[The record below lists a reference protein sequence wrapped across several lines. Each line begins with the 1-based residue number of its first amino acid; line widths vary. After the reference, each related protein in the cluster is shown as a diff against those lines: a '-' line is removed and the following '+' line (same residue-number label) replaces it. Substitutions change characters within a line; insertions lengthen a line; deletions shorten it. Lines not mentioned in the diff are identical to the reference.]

1 VAQHPAE
8 HGVTDSIAARLDRLP
23 PTRAHREATVIA
35 GIGTFF
41 DLFDIFLAGVL
52 GTVLVEHFA
61 LSRAALPPILA
72 SNFIGM
78 FIGATCL
85 GWCAD
90 RAGRRAMF
98 LVNLGL
104 YSFFTL
110 LGAFST
116 GPAMLIATR
125 FVAGI
130 GIGAELLLVDAY
142 VGELLPRA
150 VRGRYTAWAYT
161 LGFLG
166 VPAAGFLAR
175 ALVPLTP
182 FGIDGWR
189 WMFVVGSMG
198 AAVVWLLRTRLPES
212 PRWLESVGRVAEAE
226 QIVARFEREAG
237 PLLQRLS
244 ALQGRPTAP
253 SIACP
258 SGRLREQGPNVMASG
273 DASMPLCDAVTV
285 ERVGLADLA
294 RPTHRGRM
302 AMLCVLQ
309 VFQAFGYYGFGTLVP
324 TVLAGKGYSV
334 ATSLAFTSVT
344 FIGYP
349 VGSAL
354 SLPIVERVDR
364 RWLLAG
370 AAALMSVFG
379 LILGYSTSPAAILT
393 SGFLYTAASN
403 VFSNAH
409 HIFQVEIFPT
419 SVRTTAAGAAYGLS
433 RLSTAAM
440 PFVLVPVLDRWGAGT
455 MFACVALALWIVIAD
470 VVLFAPRTT
479 GRPLER
485 I

>member
-1 VAQHPAE
+1 MPEGTRRPPLDVPE
-8 HGVTDSIAARLDRLP
+8 SIAARLDRLP

-52 GTVLVEHFA
+52 GTVLVEHFS

-78 FIGATCL
+78 FIGATGL
-85 GWCAD
+85 GWYAD
-90 RAGRRAMF
+90 RAGRRTLF
-98 LVNLGL
+98 LVNLGV
-104 YSFFTL
+104 YSCFTL
-110 LGAFST
+110 VAAFST
-116 GPAMLIATR
+116 GPEMLIAAR
-125 FVAGI
+125 FFAGI
-130 GIGAELLLVDAY
+130 GLGAELLLVDAY
-142 VGELLPRA
+142 LGELLPRA

-175 ALVPLTP
+175 VLVPRTP
-182 FGIDGWR
+182 FGIEGWR
-189 WMFVVGSMG
+189 WMFVAGSLG
-198 AAVVWLLRTRLPES
+198 AVAVWLLRARLPES
-212 PRWLESVGRVAEAE
+212 PRWLESVGRVGEAE
-226 QIVARFEREAG
+226 QIVARLEHEHG
-237 PLLQRLS
+237 L
-244 ALQGRPTAP
+244 
-253 SIACP
+253 
-258 SGRLREQGPNVMASG
+258 NVMASG
-273 DASMPLCDAVTV
+273 GAAIPLREAVAA
-285 ERVGLADLA
+285 ERVGWADLA
-294 RPTHRGRM
+294 GPVYRGRM

-334 ATSLAFTSVT
+334 VTSLAFTSVT

-364 RWLLAG
+364 RLLLAG

-479 GRPLER
+479 GRALER

>member
-1 VAQHPAE
+1 MPTPAE
-8 HGVTDSIAARLDRLP
+8 PESIAARLDRLP
-23 PTRAHREATVIA
+23 PTRVHGEATAIA

-52 GTVLVEHFA
+52 GTVLVEHFS
-61 LSRAALPPILA
+61 LSRAALPLILA

-78 FIGATCL
+78 FLGATCL

-90 RAGRRAMF
+90 RAGRRTMF
-98 LVNLGL
+98 LVNLGV
-104 YSFFTL
+104 YSFFTM

-116 GPAMLIATR
+116 SSAMLVAAR
-125 FVAGI
+125 FFAGI
-130 GIGAELLLVDAY
+130 GLGAELLLVDAY
-142 VGELLPRA
+142 LGELLPRA

-161 LGFLG
+161 LGFVG

-175 ALVPLTP
+175 VLVPLTP
-182 FGIDGWR
+182 LGIDGWR
-189 WMFVVGSMG
+189 WMFIAGSTG
-198 AAVVWLLRTRLPES
+198 AVVVWLLRSRLPES

-226 QIVARFEREAG
+226 AIVARFER
-237 PLLQRLS
+237 Q
-244 ALQGRPTAP
+244 ALHERGATAITLIGEGVERPTCA
-253 SIACP
+253 
-258 SGRLREQGPNVMASG
+258 
-273 DASMPLCDAVTV
+273 
-285 ERVGLADLA
+285 RVGLADLGG
-294 RPTHRGRM
+294 PIFRGRM

-324 TVLAGKGYSV
+324 IVLAGKGYSV
-334 ATSLAFTSVT
+334 VTSLAFTSVT

-364 RWLLAG
+364 RWLLAS

-379 LILGYSTSPAAILT
+379 LILGYSTSPATILV

-403 VFSNAH
+403 LFSNAH

-419 SVRTTAAGAAYGLS
+419 SVRTTAAGLAYGLS

-470 VVLFAPRTT
+470 VALFAPRTT
-479 GRPLER
+479 GRALER

>member
-1 VAQHPAE
+1 
-8 HGVTDSIAARLDRLP
+8 
-23 PTRAHREATVIA
+23 
-35 GIGTFF
+35 
-41 DLFDIFLAGVL
+41 
-52 GTVLVEHFA
+52 
-61 LSRAALPPILA
+61 
-72 SNFIGM
+72 
-78 FIGATCL
+78 
-85 GWCAD
+85 
-90 RAGRRAMF
+90 MF
-98 LVNLGL
+98 LVNLGV
-104 YSFFTL
+104 YSFFTM

-116 GPAMLIATR
+116 GPAMLVAAR
-125 FVAGI
+125 FFAGI
-130 GIGAELLLVDAY
+130 GLGAELLLVDAY
-142 VGELLPRA
+142 LGELLPRA

-175 ALVPLTP
+175 VLVPLTP
-182 FGIDGWR
+182 LGIEGWR
-189 WMFVVGSMG
+189 WMFVAGSMG
-198 AAVVWLLRTRLPES
+198 AVAVWLLRARLPES

-226 QIVARFEREAG
+226 PIVARFEREAG

-253 SIACP
+253 SIGCP
-258 SGRLREQGPNVMASG
+258 CGRLRERGP
-273 DASMPLCDAVTV
+273 AVAATSEGLERPTP
-285 ERVGLADLA
+285 ERVGLTDLA
-294 RPTHRGRM
+294 GPIYRGRM

-334 ATSLAFTSVT
+334 VTSLAFTSVT

-379 LILGYSTSPAAILT
+379 LVLGYSTSPAAILA

-479 GRPLER
+479 GRALEG

>member
-1 VAQHPAE
+1 MPEGTRRPPLDVPE
-8 HGVTDSIAARLDRLP
+8 SIAARLDRLP

-52 GTVLVEHFA
+52 GTVLVEHFS

-78 FIGATCL
+78 FIGATGL
-85 GWCAD
+85 GWYAD
-90 RAGRRAMF
+90 RAGRRTLF
-98 LVNLGL
+98 LVNLGV
-104 YSFFTL
+104 YSCFTL
-110 LGAFST
+110 VAAFST
-116 GPAMLIATR
+116 GPEMLIAAR
-125 FVAGI
+125 FFAGI
-130 GIGAELLLVDAY
+130 GLGAELLLVDAY
-142 VGELLPRA
+142 LGELLPRA

-175 ALVPLTP
+175 VLVPRTP
-182 FGIDGWR
+182 FGIEGWR
-189 WMFVVGSMG
+189 WMFVAGSLG
-198 AAVVWLLRTRLPES
+198 AVAVWLLRARLPES
-212 PRWLESVGRVAEAE
+212 PRWLESVGRVGEAE
-226 QIVARFEREAG
+226 QIVARLEHEHG
-237 PLLQRLS
+237 L
-244 ALQGRPTAP
+244 
-253 SIACP
+253 
-258 SGRLREQGPNVMASG
+258 NVMASG
-273 DASMPLCDAVTV
+273 GAAIPLREAVAA
-285 ERVGLADLA
+285 ERVGWADLA
-294 RPTHRGRM
+294 GPVYRGRM

-334 ATSLAFTSVT
+334 VTSLAFTSVT

-364 RWLLAG
+364 RLLLAG

-433 RLSTAAM
+433 RLSTGQCRSSSSRCWTDGEQA
-440 PFVLVPVLDRWGAGT
+440 PCSPVWRWRYGS
-455 MFACVALALWIVIAD
+455 
-470 VVLFAPRTT
+470 
-479 GRPLER
+479 
-485 I
+485 

>member
-1 VAQHPAE
+1 
-8 HGVTDSIAARLDRLP
+8 
-23 PTRAHREATVIA
+23 
-35 GIGTFF
+35 
-41 DLFDIFLAGVL
+41 
-52 GTVLVEHFA
+52 LVEHFS
-61 LSRAALPPILA
+61 LSRAALPPLLA
-72 SNFIGM
+72 SSFIGM
-78 FIGATCL
+78 FIGAAGL
-85 GWCAD
+85 GWYAD
-90 RAGRRAMF
+90 RVGRRTAF
-98 LVNLGL
+98 LVNLGV

-116 GPAMLIATR
+116 SPAMLVATR
-125 FVAGI
+125 FFAGI

-175 ALVPLTP
+175 VLVPQMPL
-182 FGIDGWR
+182 GIEGWR
-189 WMFVVGSMG
+189 WMFVAGSMG
-198 AAVVWLLRTRLPES
+198 AVVVWLLRARLPES
-212 PRWLESVGRVAEAE
+212 PRWLESVGRLGEAE
-226 QIVARFEREAG
+226 QIVAQFEREAG

-258 SGRLREQGPNVMASG
+258 CGRLRERGPGAIATAGEGVG
-273 DASMPLCDAVTV
+273 RVTPG
-285 ERVGLADLA
+285 RVGLADLA
-294 RPTHRGRM
+294 GPIYRGRM

-324 TVLAGKGYSV
+324 IVLAGKGYSV
-334 ATSLAFTSVT
+334 VTSLAFTSVT

-370 AAALMSVFG
+370 AAALISVFG
-379 LILGYSTSPAAILT
+379 LILGYSTSPATILA
-393 SGFLYTAASN
+393 SGFLYTATSN

-470 VVLFAPRTT
+470 VALFAPRTT
-479 GRPLER
+479 GRPLEG